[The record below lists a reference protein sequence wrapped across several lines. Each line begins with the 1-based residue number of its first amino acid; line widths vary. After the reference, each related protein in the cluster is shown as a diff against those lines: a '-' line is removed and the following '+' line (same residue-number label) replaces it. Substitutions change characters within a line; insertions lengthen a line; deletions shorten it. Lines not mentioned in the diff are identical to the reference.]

1 MTKKTRKREIEDL
14 EFVKSI
20 AIVRR
25 DAAGPRAEMS
35 LPAELKKKNGKSTI
49 NDSYVYYTD
58 AAACGIM
65 ALGSSAAGGGGADG

>member
-1 MTKKTRKREIEDL
+1 MTKKTRKREIEKL

-35 LPAELKKKNGKSTI
+35 LPAELKKVSGNGTI
-49 NDSYVYYTD
+49 YDSHLYYTG
-58 AAACGIM
+58 AAACGFM
-65 ALGSSAAGGGGADG
+65 AAGGGGADG